1 VIVERLYPGPNAAV
15 DIDDRE
21 ALLELYRP
29 PREQWLR
36 LNLIATVTGGAS
48 GSDGTSETLTNPVD
62 RRILGVIRQL
72 ADVVLIGA
80 QSLRAEVYLQPKR
93 SRLAIVTAS
102 GELGGHRIEAPEQA
116 RPIVLCPPSATA
128 RVRETLPIAEVL
140 ELQPGSDGTIA
151 AASLIDALRAAG
163 LPSIICEGG
172 PSLAAQ
178 MLDAGLVDEFCLS
191 TSPLVGGLPLP
202 VTGSAAIAQHGATL
216 TQLLRDETSGLY
228 ARWSLS
234 ATAASH

>member
-1 VIVERLYPGPNAAV
+1 MIVERLYPGPNAAV
-15 DIDDRE
+15 DMDDRD

-29 PREQWLR
+29 PRADWLR

-72 ADVVLIGA
+72 ADIVLIGA
-80 QSLRAEVYLQPKR
+80 QSLRAEEYVQPRR
-93 SRLAIVTAS
+93 SRLAVVTAS
-102 GELGGHRIEAPEQA
+102 GDLGGHRIAAPEGD
-116 RPIVLCPPSATA
+116 RPIVLCPPDARA
-128 RVRETLPIAEVL
+128 RVLETLPIAEVI
-140 ELQPGSDGTIA
+140 ELQPGADGSIA
-151 AASLIDALRAAG
+151 ATTMIDALRARGFA
-163 LPSIICEGG
+163 SIICEGG

-216 TQLLRDETSGLY
+216 TQLLRDESSGLY
-228 ARWSLS
+228 ARWQI
-234 ATAASH
+234 ATPPASR

>member
-1 VIVERLYPGPNAAV
+1 MIVERLYPGPNAPV
-15 DIDDRE
+15 DMDDRD

-29 PREQWLR
+29 PRADWLR

-72 ADVVLIGA
+72 ADIVLIGA
-80 QSLRAEVYLQPKR
+80 QSLRAEEYVQPRR
-93 SRLAIVTAS
+93 SRLAVVTAS
-102 GELGGHRIEAPEQA
+102 GDLGGHRIAAPEGD
-116 RPIVLCPPSATA
+116 RPIVLCPPAARA
-128 RVRETLPIAEVL
+128 RVLETLPIAEVI
-140 ELQPGSDGTIA
+140 ELQPGADGSIA
-151 AASLIDALRAAG
+151 AATMIEALRAAG
-163 LPSIICEGG
+163 FASIICEGG

-216 TQLLRDETSGLY
+216 TQLLRDEASGLY
-228 ARWSLS
+228 ARWEI
-234 ATAASH
+234 ATTPASR

>member
-1 VIVERLYPGPNAAV
+1 MIVERLYPGPTAIV
-15 DIDDRE
+15 DIDDRD

-29 PREQWLR
+29 PRAEWLR

-80 QSLRAEVYLQPKR
+80 QTLRAEVYLQPRR
-93 SRLAIVTAS
+93 SRLAVVTMS
-102 GELGGHRIEAPEQA
+102 GELGGHRIEAPEGA
-116 RPIVLCPPSATA
+116 TPIVLCPPGASA
-128 RVRETLPIAEVL
+128 RVRETLPIAEII
-140 ELQPGSDGTIA
+140 ELPLVDGSIP
-151 AASLIDALRAAG
+151 ASDMIDALRGAG
-163 LPSIICEGG
+163 FASIICEGG

-191 TSPLVGGLPLP
+191 TAPVIGGLPFP
-202 VTGSAAIAQHGATL
+202 VTGSAAIAEHAATL
-216 TQLLRDETSGLY
+216 TQLLRDEASGLY
-228 ARWSLS
+228 ARWSVES
-234 ATAASH
+234 RPATR

>member
-1 VIVERLYPGPNAAV
+1 MIVERLYPGPTAPV
-15 DIDDRE
+15 DIDDRD

-29 PREQWLR
+29 PRTDWLR

-72 ADVVLIGA
+72 ADIVLIGA
-80 QSLRAEVYLQPKR
+80 QSLRAELYVQPRR

-102 GELGGHRIEAPEQA
+102 GDLGGHRIAAPEGD
-116 RPIVLCPPSATA
+116 RPIVLCPPAARA
-128 RVRETLPIAEVL
+128 RVQETLPIAEIL
-140 ELQPGSDGTIA
+140 ELQPGADGSIPPVAMIA
-151 AASLIDALRAAG
+151 ALRAAG
-163 LPSIICEGG
+163 FASIICEGG

-202 VTGSAAIAQHGATL
+202 VTGTAAIAQHGATL
-216 TQLLRDETSGLY
+216 TQLLRDEASGLY
-228 ARWSLS
+228 ARWSI
-234 ATAASH
+234 AASPATR

>member
-1 VIVERLYPGPNAAV
+1 VIVERLYPGPTASV
-15 DIDDRE
+15 DMDDRD

-29 PREQWLR
+29 PRADWLR

-72 ADVVLIGA
+72 ADIVLIGA
-80 QSLRAEVYLQPKR
+80 QSLRAEEYVQPRR
-93 SRLAIVTAS
+93 SRLAVVTAS
-102 GELGGHRIEAPEQA
+102 GDLGGHRIAAPEGD
-116 RPIVLCPPSATA
+116 RPIVLCPPAARA
-128 RVRETLPIAEVL
+128 RVLETLPIAEVI
-140 ELQPGSDGTIA
+140 ELQPGADGSIA
-151 AASLIDALRAAG
+151 AATMIEALRAAG
-163 LPSIICEGG
+163 FASIICEGG

-216 TQLLRDETSGLY
+216 TQLLRDEASGLY
-228 ARWSLS
+228 ARWEI
-234 ATAASH
+234 ATTPASR